1 MVVMVVCM
9 ISCGG
14 VGAVVAGSGGGCRG
28 GVGGRSV
35 EVVVG
40 SCGCGASVGGM

>member
-9 ISCGG
+9 IICGG

-28 GVGGRSV
+28 GGRSV

-40 SCGCGASVGGM
+40 SCGSGASAGGM